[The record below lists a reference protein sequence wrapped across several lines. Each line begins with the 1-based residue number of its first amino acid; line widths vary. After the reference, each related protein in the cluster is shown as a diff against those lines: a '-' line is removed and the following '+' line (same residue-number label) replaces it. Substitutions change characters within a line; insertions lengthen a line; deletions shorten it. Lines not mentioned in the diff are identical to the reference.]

1 MQLDVES
8 LRAFLAVLDTGGMT
22 AAANSIGLS
31 QSAVSWKIK
40 RLEQRVGRELLIREG
55 HSLRP
60 TRDGTLVL
68 DHARQIVGMHD
79 ELVARL
85 SSSELTGIVTF
96 GTTEELSAFCV
107 DAVLGRFNRVH
118 PGATIE
124 FRIEKSRELGRLVE
138 TGQLD
143 VAVLQIGID
152 DVQRTDTV
160 LWEDEL
166 AWVSAPDWTY
176 DVGEVPLVSF
186 GRDGFYHRFATQR
199 LKEASIPTRVALSAP
214 STASVL
220 AAVASGLGVAVVS
233 RRLIDDTVIEWPRAA
248 GLPDLPTGATVA
260 RSSPGEDSAIAR
272 ELIADI
278 ESELLGYEA

>member
-8 LRAFLAVLDTGGMT
+8 LRVFLAVLDTGGMT
-22 AAANSIGLS
+22 SAAQSVGLS

-40 RLEQRVGRELLIREG
+40 RLEERVGRELLLRDG
-55 HSLRP
+55 HALRP
-60 TRDGTLVL
+60 TRDGTVVV
-68 DHARQIVGMHD
+68 DHARQLVALHD

-85 SSSELTGIVTF
+85 TSSELTGQVTF

-107 DAVLGRFNRVH
+107 NAVLGRFNRVH
-118 PGATIE
+118 PAATIE
-124 FRIEKSRELGRLVE
+124 FRIEKSRELGRLVK
-138 TGQLD
+138 TGALD
-143 VAVLQIGID
+143 VAVLQVGAT
-152 DVQRTDTV
+152 DVLRSDTV

-176 DVGEVPLVSF
+176 MAGEVPLVSF
-186 GRDGFYHRFATQR
+186 GRDGFYHRIAEQTLR
-199 LKEASIPTRVALSAP
+199 DEGIDVRVALSAP

-220 AAVASGLGVAVVS
+220 GAVASGLGVAVVS
-233 RRLIDDTVIEWPRAA
+233 KRLIDDSVIEWPRASA
-248 GLPDLPTGATVA
+248 LPDLPTGVTIA
-260 RSSPGEDSAIAR
+260 RSSPGDDSAIAS